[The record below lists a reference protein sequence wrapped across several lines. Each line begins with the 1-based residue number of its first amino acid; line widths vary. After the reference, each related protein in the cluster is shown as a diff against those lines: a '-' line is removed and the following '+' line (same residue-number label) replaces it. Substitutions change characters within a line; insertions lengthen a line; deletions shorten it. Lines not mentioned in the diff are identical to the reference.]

1 MTFGEKL
8 KQARQNAKMSQE
20 ELAAKVFVSRSAITK
35 WETNRGMPDLENLKA
50 ISFALNVSIDYL
62 LDDGNTLDLSVMR
75 EAIDISKYGKG
86 RKKAIKDRIIL
97 EKYPDAEI
105 YTLIATEKLSKGEKI
120 TDFIAWFVSPLT
132 NIIPIAKSFDN
143 VDNEFYLVNDGQKQY
158 LVKITSEFIESRE
171 LSIHITGK
179 KFEMG
184 NYKFICGTIVKA

>member
-20 ELAAKVFVSRSAITK
+20 ELAAKVFVSRSAIAK

-62 LDDGNTLDLSVMR
+62 LDDGSTLDLSVMR

-158 LVKITSEFIESRE
+158 LVKITSEFMESRE
-171 LSIHITGK
+171 LSTRITEK

>member
-20 ELAAKVFVSRSAITK
+20 ELAAKVFVSRSAIAK
-35 WETNRGMPDLENLKA
+35 WETDRGMPDLENLKA

-62 LDDGNTLDLSVMR
+62 LDDGSTLDLSVMR

-97 EKYPDAEI
+97 EKYPGAEI
-105 YTLIATEKLSKGEKI
+105 RTLIATEKLSKGEKI
-120 TDFIAWFVSPLT
+120 TDFIAWLVSPLT

-158 LVKITSEFIESRE
+158 LVKITSEFMESRE
-171 LSIHITGK
+171 LSTRITGK